1 MHKTH
6 YRITFANDVIFD
18 MWAFHEDEAVILAQ
32 AEQIK
37 AGRDYRVKSV
47 RIVRDFTDFE

>member
-6 YRITFANDVIFD
+6 YRITFANDTTLD
-18 MWAFHEDEAVILAQ
+18 EWAFHEDEAVILAQ

-47 RIVRDFTDFE
+47 RIVRDFANFE